1 MNFKSFYQTPNAE
14 AMAAKELAEAQ
25 REYLQWQ
32 STKEYA
38 TRMVDYQNDRIK
50 RLTAVVNA
58 AKDAS

>member
-1 MNFKSFYQTPNAE
+1 MNFLKSFYQSPDAE
-14 AMAAKELAEAQ
+14 SMAAKELAQAQ

-50 RLTAVVNA
+50 RLSAVVNA
-58 AKDAS
+58 TKEQ